1 MTTDQKY
8 EYLINND
15 ICTEDEV
22 ELVTAIAGYND
33 EVLENILYYRTGYN
47 DFETYDEENQQI
59 IHKHYRQT

>member
-8 EYLINND
+8 EYLINNN

-22 ELVTAIAGYND
+22 QLVTAIAGYDD

-47 DFETYDEENQQI
+47 NFETYEEEN
-59 IHKHYRQT
+59 